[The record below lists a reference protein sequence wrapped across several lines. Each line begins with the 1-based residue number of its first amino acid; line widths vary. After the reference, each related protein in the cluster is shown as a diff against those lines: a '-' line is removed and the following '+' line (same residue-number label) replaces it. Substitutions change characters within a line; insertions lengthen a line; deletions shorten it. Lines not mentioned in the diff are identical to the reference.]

1 MGGSERRRTHRW
13 ISWTS
18 LALILAG
25 SVAMASVSQFS
36 SIALRNPRT
45 SAIRLEHA
53 SGTILVDRS
62 TVSTRSAGPT
72 VSGVSP
78 QAGPTVGGTQVTIT
92 GSHFQQVQEVTFG
105 GVAGSSPQV
114 VSSSKLRVTSP
125 AHVGGT
131 VDVQVVGVFG
141 SSTIV
146 PTNQFIYVE
155 VSHMSSFLG
164 IDLNV
169 WFDGFLGSIVGGLVA
184 FGVAFWTARGQTRV
198 VRYQF
203 QRDRLQ
209 RAVDGLL
216 TALPA
221 LADRTRTYSSERYSE
236 VKDNRK
242 DRNLAADTRREVTSR
257 LSAFDGRP
265 IQTSL
270 SKVPGVF
277 TEFSNLFD
285 KVRLMNDTDAKKKL
299 GDASAKIVSYVDH
312 VVQLLGE
319 DLVTERGTTQSISP
333 PTF

>member
-1 MGGSERRRTHRW
+1 M
-13 ISWTS
+13 S
-18 LALILAG
+18 LAVMLAG
-25 SVAMASVSQFS
+25 GVAAASASES
-36 SIALRNPRT
+36 SFAVLRNPRT

-53 SGTILVDRS
+53 SGTLLIDRA
-62 TVSTRSAGPT
+62 TVSARSAGPT

-78 QAGPTVGGTQVTIT
+78 QAGPTVGGTQVTVT

-105 GVAGSSPQV
+105 GVAGSSLRV

-146 PTNQFIYVE
+146 TVDQFIYVE

-164 IDLNV
+164 IDVNV

-184 FGVAFWTARGQTRV
+184 FGVAFWTARVQTRV

-203 QRDRLQ
+203 QRDRLE

-216 TALPA
+216 RELPA

-236 VKDNRK
+236 VKVNRK
-242 DRNLAADTRREVTSR
+242 DQNLAADTQREVTSR
-257 LSAFDGRP
+257 LSAFGDRP
-265 IQTSL
+265 IRTSL
-270 SKVPGVF
+270 SEVPDVF
-277 TEFSNLFD
+277 AKFSRLFD
-285 KVRLMNDTDAKKKL
+285 KVRLMDDADAKKAL
-299 GDASAKIVSYVDH
+299 GDASVKIKSYVFE

-319 DLVTERGTTQSISP
+319 DLATERGTTRRIFP